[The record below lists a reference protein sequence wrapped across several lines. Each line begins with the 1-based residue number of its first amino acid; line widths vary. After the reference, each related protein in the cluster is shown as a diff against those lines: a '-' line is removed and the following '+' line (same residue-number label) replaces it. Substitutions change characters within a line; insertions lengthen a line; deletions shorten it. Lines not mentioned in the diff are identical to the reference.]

1 MKSGGAVVWV
11 EGLWKSFGS
20 LVVNEDVSIH
30 VDYGEVVSVLGPNG
44 AGKTTLLRQVYGE
57 LRPDR
62 GGRVLVMGMS
72 LGRPGGAVV

>member
-1 MKSGGAVVWV
+1 MNSGDAVVWV

-20 LVVNEDVSIH
+20 LVVNEDVNMR
-30 VDYGEVVSVLGPNG
+30 VGYGEVVSVLGPNG

-62 GGRVLVMGMS
+62 GKISVMGMS
-72 LGRPGGAVV
+72 LGRPGKVV